1 MKKTILLVSL
11 LMATALV
18 RADDLSDGLKAWE
31 KKDFQGALQ
40 IFTRLAEAGN
50 PEAQFQL
57 GEMIG
62 YGEGRP
68 EDLALSERWLAKAQA
83 GGHKDAAA
91 SIATMRQRAT
101 RKNDIA
107 HYTEHY
113 DGADVSLASRKC
125 VRPEVPAVSR
135 TRAEIKQVGAA
146 LDAWTTCYNGFVAGL
161 SAALPAG
168 KTIPPDIAKVMSS
181 TEFDTARQRM
191 DSRYAAMATDA
202 ASQAAAVSAAADAW
216 RTATERQVK
225 EDAVTTA
232 RLREE
237 QRVTGEQAR
246 AVTQAIQDARARGG
260 K

>member
-1 MKKTILLVSL
+1 MKKAILVLSL
-11 LMATALV
+11 LIAAAAV
-18 RADDLSDGLKAWE
+18 RADDLADGLKAWE
-31 KKDFQGALQ
+31 KKDFQTALQ
-40 IFTRLAEAGN
+40 IYTRLAEAGN

-68 EDLALSERWLAKAQA
+68 EDPALSERWLAKAQA
-83 GGHKDAAA
+83 NGHKEAAA

-107 HYTEHY
+107 YYTERY
-113 DGADVSLASRKC
+113 DGADVSVASRKC
-125 VRPEVPAVSR
+125 VRPELPPVSR

-168 KTIPPDIAKVMSS
+168 KAIPPDVSKLMSS
-181 TEFDTARQRM
+181 TEFDAARQRM
-191 DSRYAAMATDA
+191 DTRYTAMAADA

-216 RTATERQVK
+216 RSATERQVK
-225 EDAVTTA
+225 EDAAITA

-237 QRVTGEQAR
+237 QRVSGEQAR
-246 AVTQAIQDARARGG
+246 ALTQARQDRTARGG